1 MGSFIRI
8 RFRMKWLRFFES
20 TMSTA
25 AKREPEFQ
33 PQPFCASGANGS
45 PKIHGHKPGGFIFT
59 SYLTVPV
66 PLTKFTSFNAVRLY
80 KPMRYCFDQE
90 EAVSIDPLPAKRRCI
105 LDSAGAKCSR
115 TMEGGLTCTTKGPR
129 RPTWLKQ
136 TASFLQRKG
145 IEGALPELITNGD
158 DRGNEIQPAAV
169 AVWTVTAKL
178 YNSKGIK

>member
-1 MGSFIRI
+1 MAYKDSDAAAALF
-8 RFRMKWLRFFES
+8 FRAM
-20 TMSTA
+20 
-25 AKREPEFQ
+25 
-33 PQPFCASGANGS
+33 
-45 PKIHGHKPGGFIFT
+45 
-59 SYLTVPV
+59 V
-66 PLTKFTSFNAVRLY
+66 
-80 KPMRYCFDQE
+80 YCFGQE

-158 DRGNEIQPAAV
+158 GHGSEIQPAAV
-169 AVWTVTAKL
+169 TVWL
-178 YNSKGIK
+178 ELR